1 MEKNYDQTK
10 DIEILL
16 IEDNY
21 DDAELVIRTLK
32 KNNVG
37 NNLVHLTD
45 GTEALDFLFARNRFS
60 ERKIEDKPK
69 VILLDLKMPRLDGL
83 QVLRAIKE
91 DERTNTIPVVV
102 MTSSSDAK
110 DIIESYQLGVNSYVV
125 KPVNFADFAK
135 AVSDLGFYWVLLNRL
150 PK

>member
-1 MEKNYDQTK
+1 MLLN

-21 DDAELVIRTLK
+21 DDAELVIRTFK

-37 NNLVHLTD
+37 NNLVHLTN
-45 GTEALDFLFARNRFS
+45 GVEALDFLFARGKFS
-60 ERKIEDKPK
+60 ERKIENRPK
-69 VILLDLKMPRLDGL
+69 VILLDLKMPQLDGL
-83 QVLRAIKE
+83 QVLKIIKE
-91 DERTNTIPVVV
+91 DERTKAIPVVI
-102 MTSSSDAK
+102 MTTSSDAK

-125 KPVNFADFAK
+125 KPVNFTDFAK